1 MKKNKQVEYAKKQ
14 FLVTKVPKPL
24 LVATFL
30 MGICY
35 FLIITFWFEP
45 GNKVLFG
52 LLIGGQLFHIW
63 LLFSFLYTIWDT
75 EGHKNFAKDLNFAE
89 PVDIFITVAGEP
101 YEVVQETIR
110 GVKAMEY
117 PNFTVYI
124 LNDGFVA
131 KKENWQEMEQ
141 LAKQENVHCI
151 TRQTP
156 GGAKAG
162 NINNAVRET
171 KSPFFVIFDAD
182 HVPHA
187 DFLQKMMPYFTDNK
201 VAFVQ
206 SPQFYKNFNLNY
218 VTIGAWEQQ
227 ELFFGPI
234 CKGKN
239 RLNAVTMC
247 GTNMV
252 IRREALLSVG
262 GMDESITEDFTTGMF
277 LHEQGWKSVYVPEVL
292 AEGLAP
298 EDFLSYYKQQF
309 RWARGGFDIIFKH
322 NVLFRKGLNFGQK
335 MQYFA
340 SISFYLS
347 GAVLLIYAFLPF
359 VFFYTGLVPFQTS
372 TMLLALVFLPYIFLT
387 LYTLQR
393 SANSAFTFNSLAFSM
408 CSFSIHIKA
417 LWLALLG
424 RKAKF
429 DITSKRKL
437 SGNFLHLVWPHIAYD
452 VLAIVGIGL
461 GLLREG
467 LSASMIAN
475 IGWTVLYM
483 AIFTQFILVALPE
496 KKPETIAKAPLPTP

>member
-1 MKKNKQVEYAKKQ
+1 MKKNNFEFSKKQ
-14 FLVTKVPKPL
+14 FLITKVQKPL
-24 LVATFL
+24 IVATFA
-30 MGICY
+30 MGVIY
-35 FLIITFWFEP
+35 FTIIAFWFEP
-45 GNKVLFG
+45 GNKLLFG

-75 EGHKNFAKDLNFAE
+75 EGHKKFRKDPDFSQA
-89 PVDIFITVAGEP
+89 VDVFITAAGEP
-101 YEVVQETIR
+101 YEVVQETVQ
-110 GVKAMEY
+110 GVKAMDY
-117 PNFTVYI
+117 PNVTAYI
-124 LNDGFVA
+124 LNDGLVA
-131 KKENWQEMEQ
+131 KKENWQEMET
-141 LAKQENVHCI
+141 LAKKEGIYCI
-151 TRQTP
+151 TRSVG

-162 NINNAVRET
+162 NINNAMRET
-171 KSPFFVIFDAD
+171 KSPFVVIFDAD
-182 HVPHA
+182 HVPHP
-187 DFLQKMMPYFTDNK
+187 DFLKKTMPYFVDEK

-206 SPQFYKNFNLNY
+206 SPQFYKNFDLNY

-252 IRREALLSVG
+252 IRRQALLAVG

-277 LHEQGWKSVYVPEVL
+277 LHEKGYKSVYVPEVL

-322 NVLFRKGLNFGQK
+322 NVLSRKGLSFGQK
-335 MQYFA
+335 LQYFA

-347 GAVLLIYAFLPF
+347 GAVLLIYAFLPL
-359 VFFYTGLVPFQTS
+359 VFFFTGLVPFKTS

-424 RKAKF
+424 KKAKF

-437 SGNFLHLVWPHIAYD
+437 SGNFLNLVWPHITYD
-452 VLAIVGIGL
+452 ALAVVGMGVGIM
-461 GLLREG
+461 REG
-467 LSASMIAN
+467 FDASMIAN

-483 AIFTQFILVALPE
+483 AIFSQFILVAMPD
-496 KKPETIAKAPLPTP
+496 KKRP